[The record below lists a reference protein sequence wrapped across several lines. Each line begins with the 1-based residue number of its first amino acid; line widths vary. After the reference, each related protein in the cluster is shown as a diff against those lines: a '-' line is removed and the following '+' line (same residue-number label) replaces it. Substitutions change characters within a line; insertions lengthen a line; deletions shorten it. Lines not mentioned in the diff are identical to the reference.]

1 MDKRRTS
8 VLSISS
14 VKSSSES
21 RFLSKLKLGGR
32 RASQQS
38 LSAEDLEK
46 LEHAQVIELREDTYQ
61 QIIMNPSK
69 DVLVDYYWPD
79 VPLRHNL

>member
-61 QIIMNPSK
+61 QIIMNRSK